1 MRKVIYYIYETLKE
15 FIRKGDVNILLDS
28 TSHFFR
34 WIKTTRKDY
43 PKVIT
48 DFVPWMNFNAISFLN
63 KFLTKDM
70 TVFEWGS
77 GSSTL
82 FLSQRVEKVI
92 SIEHNKE
99 WYSKVNGMLSEYK
112 VNNLTYKLIE
122 PEDIFNNAT
131 NLSFKD
137 PSCYYSEDMAY
148 KKYDFKKYVLSIEGY
163 TDKSFDLIIIDGRAR
178 PSCLFH
184 SLNKLKDSGY
194 ILIDNTEREY
204 YLEYFKS
211 SKEYSKYILTESF
224 AHVPFINQCS
234 KATLI
239 NKIPLKAE

>member
-1 MRKVIYYIYETLKE
+1 MKKTIYYIYETLKE
-15 FIRKGDVNILLDS
+15 FIKKGDVHILLDS
-28 TSHFFR
+28 ISHFSI

-43 PKVIT
+43 PEAIT

-82 FLSQRVEKVI
+82 FLSHRVHKVI

-99 WYSKVNGMLSEYK
+99 WYSKVNDMLREYK

-122 PEDIFNNAT
+122 PEYIGENADKL
-131 NLSFKD
+131 NFKD
-137 PSCYYSEDMAY
+137 PSHNYSEDNAY
-148 KKYDFKKYVLSIEGY
+148 EKYDFKKYVLSIEEFP
-163 TDKSFDLIIIDGRAR
+163 DKSFDLIIIDGRAR

-184 SLNKLKDSGY
+184 SLKKLKDNGY
-194 ILIDNTEREY
+194 ILIDNTERDY
-204 YLEYFKS
+204 YLEYFIKS
-211 SKEYSKYILTESF
+211 EEYSKYILIESF
-224 AHVPFINQCS
+224 AHIPTINQCS

-239 NKIPLKAE
+239 NKKL